1 MIEVSFGTAVCEV
14 CARVCVYFFGDGDWS
29 GISAGVRLVV
39 GTDFRL

>member
-1 MIEVSFGTAVCEV
+1 MIEVWFGTAVCKV
-14 CARVCVYFFGDGDWS
+14 CARACVYFFGDGDWS